1 MHAKGHFGLTL
12 FILSSIGLPIGFGP
26 ENLMIFIIFLSA
38 ILSSLPDIDINLGIS
53 HRTVTHS
60 LLFAI
65 IIGILFGI
73 LLGYFSG
80 LVYGF
85 VGFIAGF
92 LAIVTHMLGDL
103 MTFQKFNPLWPF
115 KQKYLSYGL
124 FEAKNKV
131 ANNIFFALGW
141 MMFFV
146 YIFISSGAL

>member
-12 FILSSIGLPIGFGP
+12 LILSLIGLPIGFGP

-38 ILSSLPDIDINLGIS
+38 ILSSLPDIDIRLGIS
-53 HRTVTHS
+53 HRTFTHS

-73 LLGYFSG
+73 LFGYSSG

-85 VGFIAGF
+85 IGFIAGF

-103 MTFQKFNPLWPF
+103 MTYQKFNPLWPF
-115 KQKYLSYGL
+115 KEIYLSYGL
-124 FEAKNKV
+124 FEAKSKV
-131 ANNIFFALGW
+131 ANNVFFALGW
-141 MMFFV
+141 ITFFG
-146 YIFISSGAL
+146 YIFILSGAL

>member
-12 FILSSIGLPIGFGP
+12 FILSLIGLPIGFGP

-38 ILSSLPDIDINLGIS
+38 ILSSLPDIDIKIGIS

-73 LLGYFSG
+73 LLGYSSG
-80 LVYGF
+80 LLYGF
-85 VGFIAGF
+85 LGFIAGF
-92 LAIVTHMLGDL
+92 LAIVIHMLGDL

-115 KQKYLSYGL
+115 KQNYLSYGL
-124 FEAKNKV
+124 FEAKSKA
-131 ANNIFFALGW
+131 ANNIFFVLGW
-141 MMFFV
+141 IMFFV
-146 YIFISSGAL
+146 YIFIS